1 MAILARLE
9 EDRSSERRRSSRR
22 RLQLITEGSTP
33 SSPHVPVVIHDLSVS
48 GLLVETFASFSVG
61 ERIELEL
68 PQSGAAEAVIVW
80 TSGRFYGC
88 KFAQPISTGAVSA
101 ALLLSPGG
109 SFASDNAQLMANAM
123 AELRALGAQVEGITD
138 KLDQAID
145 RRREGFAEPVRE
157 DAPSLE
163 TTSGAERRS
172 AGIWI
177 ALAAAIVA
185 IAAAYAIATGDVLAG
200 FGLATGLLI
209 LGVVAWGLWVLDNVR
224 D

>member
-9 EDRSSERRRSSRR
+9 EEGSSERRRSARR
-22 RLQLITEGSTP
+22 RLQLITQGSTS
-33 SSPHVPVVIHDLSVS
+33 SSPDIAVVIHDLSVS
-48 GLLVETFASFSVG
+48 GLLVETFAAFSVG
-61 ERIELEL
+61 ERIELDL

-80 TSGRFYGC
+80 NSGRFYGC
-88 KFAQPISTGAVSA
+88 KFVQPISTGAVSA
-101 ALLLSPGG
+101 ALLLSPAG
-109 SFASDNAQLMANAM
+109 SSASENAQLMAIAM

-145 RRREGFAEPVRE
+145 RRRQEEFPGAVRE
-157 DAPSLE
+157 HAQPADAASAVP
-163 TTSGAERRS
+163 RS

-185 IAAAYAIATGDVLAG
+185 IAAAYASVTGDVAAA
-200 FGLATGLLI
+200 FGVATGLLV
-209 LGVVAWGLWVLDNVR
+209 LGVAARGVWILDNVR